1 MSKKTCF
8 MIFVVSVIVI
18 MAAYILR
25 IGAVTAQV
33 EQVFSAMRSPYIAG
47 AAVVLALLLNKQKY
61 YWFIMLG
68 CAVLTAVLVQLF
80 VVGGSLAALAL
91 VYKTVA
97 FLVYAYL
104 VALIRFMI

>member
-1 MSKKTCF
+1 

-25 IGAVTAQV
+25 IGAVTTQV
-33 EQVFSAMRSPYIAG
+33 KQVFSAMRSPYIAG

-61 YWFIMLG
+61 YWLIMLG

-80 VVGGSLAALAL
+80 VVGGSLTAWSL

-104 VALIRFMI
+104 VALIRFML

>member
-25 IGAVTAQV
+25 IGAVTTQV
-33 EQVFSAMRSPYIAG
+33 EQVLSAMRSPYIAG

-80 VVGGSLAALAL
+80 VVGGGLAVLAL